1 MVQLLTITC
10 MLLVLSDKGKGLQS
24 SSEQPLVGQEHCVT
38 TLIAAAKENTFEVVF
53 FTNSNFPLCKSKHV
67 KQLNI
72 RSNMS
77 KSRSSA
83 SSRLQNTKKRMKAER

>member
-1 MVQLLTITC
+1 MIGTAANNY
-10 MLLVLSDKGKGLQS
+10 MLLVLSDKGKGMQS
-24 SSEQPLVGQEHCVT
+24 SSEQPLV
-38 TLIAAAKENTFEVVF
+38 
-53 FTNSNFPLCKSKHV
+53 CKSKHV

-83 SSRLQNTKKRMKAER
+83 FITASKHQETHESRTPKAGWFYRCDVLRICDEARSSSF